1 MTQEVTT
8 KVPSRLKPGDK
19 MGIAAPAGPFDRE
32 TFFRGIHIFEEKGF
46 EVFIP
51 DGLLEATGY
60 LAGSDE
66 HRAQLVNQ
74 LFADNSIDAIVCARG
89 GYGSLRI
96 LPLLDYNIIAK
107 NPKVFIGFSDIT
119 ALLTVLF
126 DRCGLVTFHG
136 PVVTFLADANEPTVS
151 SLFQTIT
158 SDGKLEI
165 EVPSGITISP
175 GTGSGIL
182 AGGNLATLCHLVGTP
197 FAPNFANKI
206 LFLEDRAEAPYKIDR
221 MLMQMRLADCFEG
234 LAGLVLGSFEECGPV
249 EGIIKIVKNIFG
261 DFQIPIV
268 AGLDAGHGNTNLT
281 LPIGI
286 EATLDADRHLLS
298 YHRAGTTG

>member
-1 MTQEVTT
+1 MSIKETIQL
-8 KVPSRLKPGDK
+8 PSRLKPGDK
-19 MGIAAPAGPFDRE
+19 IGIAAPAGPFDRE
-32 TFFRGIHIFEEKGF
+32 TFFRGVHIFEEKGF
-46 EVFIP
+46 EVFFP

-74 LFADNSIDAIVCARG
+74 LFADNSVDAIVCARG

-96 LPLLDYNIIAK
+96 LPLLDYDLIAK

-126 DRCGLVTFHG
+126 ARCGLVTFHG
-136 PVVTFLADANEPTVS
+136 PVVTSLADAHELTVS

-165 EVPSGITISP
+165 EVPNGITISP

-182 AGGNLATLCHLVGTP
+182 AGGNLASVSRRPGRGTIQ
-197 FAPNFANKI
+197 N
-206 LFLEDRAEAPYKIDR
+206 
-221 MLMQMRLADCFEG
+221 
-234 LAGLVLGSFEECGPV
+234 
-249 EGIIKIVKNIFG
+249 
-261 DFQIPIV
+261 
-268 AGLDAGHGNTNLT
+268 
-281 LPIGI
+281 
-286 EATLDADRHLLS
+286 
-298 YHRAGTTG
+298 